1 MPWKNKIIL
10 ISLVF
15 LLFFG
20 KSIFVNIVFLYWLER
35 YMPDSWGYT
44 REKMYNMLLSETQS
58 RESTKTFLQTLE
70 KNPITGKESETYEL
84 LGDVALTQLSNTG
97 QAILYYRES
106 QKVRESE
113 RVKQKL
119 SLLEDQPKKDIIG
132 AWSREEN
139 LTWAML
145 SSGTI
150 DTGSL
155 MIDEARK
162 RLETDSKNRGE
173 YVSSSPD
180 DSLILRDT
188 IDFLDTNTER
198 VDW

>member
-10 ISLVF
+10 VSLVF

-20 KSIFVNIVFLYWLER
+20 KSIFVNAVFLCWLER
-35 YMPDSWGYT
+35 YIPDSWGYT
-44 REKMYNMLLSETQS
+44 REKMYNMLLSEIQS
-58 RESTKTFLQTLE
+58 RESTKTFLETLE

-84 LGDVALTQLSNTG
+84 LGDVALARLSNTG

-113 RVKQKL
+113 RVRQKL
-119 SLLEDQPKKDIIG
+119 SLLEDQPKKDIVWT
-132 AWSREEN
+132 WSTEEGRS
-139 LTWAML
+139 WAML
-145 SSGTI
+145 SSGMI

-173 YVSSSPD
+173 YLSSSPD

-188 IDFLDTNTER
+188 IDFLDTDTER